1 MKIGTKAFLAMFA
14 ALAALPGC
22 GKKNDQPAT
31 VAAAP
36 AVQNIGSGQCAT
48 VSYNSPTTLTFYGQ
62 LSGGSGI
69 IGNLSAYGYGATNGG
84 GYDGF
89 VSRYTKDGV
98 LRWTNQYG
106 TTGDDWGWNFVLASN
121 GTAYVAFRHILDDFV
136 LAMPRGA
143 QVVYP
148 KDPARIVG
156 LANLGS
162 GARVAEAGVGS
173 GALTCSLL
181 RSVGDPGHVYSYERR
196 DRKSTRLNSSH

>member
-84 GYDGF
+84 GSNYYRNL
-89 VSRYTKDGV
+89 S
-98 LRWTNQYG
+98 
-106 TTGDDWGWNFVLASN
+106 TGDTVNVYVNGNTAWAVLSIAANTASAIVQGQN
-121 GTAYVAFRHILDDFV
+121 GGYAN
-136 LAMPRGA
+136 GGSA
-143 QVVYP
+143 QVCGMYINETIF
-148 KDPARIVG
+148 ASAI
-156 LANLGS
+156 S
-162 GARVAEAGVGS
+162 GPGYTGTM
-173 GALTCSLL
+173 GGGTIALW
-181 RSVGDPGHVYSYERR
+181 GN
-196 DRKSTRLNSSH
+196 NSWITYGGIPITF